1 MQEKIREF
9 SLSKIGNLHN
19 FIYFIKHNEI
29 EDFPVER
36 FKILLQEDKTQLSD
50 RTLFLLSEIRKD
62 SRYNQLNGYI
72 DELAKENN
80 CLQFFLSPLDYP
92 EPQNVKINW
101 LLCFNEEISI
111 KLFENN
117 FYKEKLKC
125 FMIEGNASQSY
136 KKQFMKYL

>member
-1 MQEKIREF
+1 M
-9 SLSKIGNLHN
+9 
-19 FIYFIKHNEI
+19 
-29 EDFPVER
+29 ER